1 MAPMKSWSVSKTSEI
16 KVVEWAVIDDHRI
29 AMPDYT
35 RGEEYQASGGQ
46 RNQS

>member
-1 MAPMKSWSVSKTSEI
+1 MAPMKSRSASKTSET
-16 KVVEWAVIDDHRI
+16 KVLEWAAIEDRLK